1 MSINAAVKK
10 PKGVP
15 SPRQGISGQHK
26 GVRIVS
32 QADLYEFG
40 VVDVIVLIGRY
51 RKHRKTQTTRR
62 ARFGLALSTC
72 SVLSK
77 RRRVVV
83 LSGRSVLSERKPRSA
98 CRISPITS
106 AGL

>member
-1 MSINAAVKK
+1 VSINAAVKK

-40 VVDVIVLIGRY
+40 VVDVIVLIGRDSFNELA
-51 RKHRKTQTTRR
+51 R
-62 ARFGLALSTC
+62 AMMKVNSKDSIKAFGAAQ
-72 SVLSK
+72 VG
-77 RRRVVV
+77 V
-83 LSGRSVLSERKPRSA
+83 
-98 CRISPITS
+98 
-106 AGL
+106 

>member
-1 MSINAAVKK
+1 VSINAAVKK

-40 VVDVIVLIGRY
+40 VVDVIVLIGRDSFNELA
-51 RKHRKTQTTRR
+51 R
-62 ARFGLALSTC
+62 AMMK
-72 SVLSK
+72 VNSK
-77 RRRVVV
+77 DSIKAFRAAQVGV
-83 LSGRSVLSERKPRSA
+83 
-98 CRISPITS
+98 
-106 AGL
+106 